1 MKKTIIKILF
11 MLFVIS
17 FSCALLASCTDGN
30 NKVAYSQSYIVLSF
44 NPELEIVSDEKGEIT
59 ALYPINTDA
68 EALLNEFDFVGLN
81 VEKSIDMIIERA
93 YSQGFITEETQNVV
107 LDVTSEDRQ
116 DGFQIRQ
123 RIADKI
129 RQRFEKRGM
138 ECNIT
143 EADVSQ
149 YSEQAQGIGRT
160 LVETKMINRI
170 LEIDPLQ
177 DIENLKGKPIGELAR
192 LFASLVNDKA
202 VCVEL
207 REEYK
212 KERMAIIEQ
221 KEGFIILREEIEA
234 LKEEIANFE
243 GTEEEKKVKE
253 EILAAKEKELEN
265 LKNELSAQFKQVREQ
280 YQNRMREIKQHRKNI
295 LAQRKINRIRNKK

>member
-107 LDVTSEDRQ
+107 LDVTSEDSQ